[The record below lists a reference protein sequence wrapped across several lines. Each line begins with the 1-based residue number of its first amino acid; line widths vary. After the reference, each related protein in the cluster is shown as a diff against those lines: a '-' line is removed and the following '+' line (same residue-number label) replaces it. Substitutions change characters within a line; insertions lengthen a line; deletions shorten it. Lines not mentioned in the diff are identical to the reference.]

1 MRRSR
6 IIVHRV
12 ALLPVDCVNREISG
26 QWLVKVIGRAV
37 RFCPVVKD
45 KVCLVV
51 RTRGLGRR
59 AAVHGIR
66 ILRNNL
72 ILMSRV
78 RIRCILH
85 RHRVM
90 THGPACT
97 EHHVSGHRCRKIR
110 RAAVRVL
117 PAAKVIARAGTRRGA
132 ADRGRCDKRIAVN
145 NSLRCRRHTS
155 TVRQEADRIAR
166 QEVVVRKGRS
176 CRRRIGNRCRESTSG
191 RLLLNCHAA
200 VHHGSGLRDVIGQ
213 PVHCRVVRVT
223 ALYSRRA
230 ARKRCARKLA
240 ELIDIVTR
248 EQEANRT

>member
-45 KVCLVV
+45 IIRLVV

-97 EHHVSGHRCRKIR
+97 EHHISGHRRCKIR

-117 PAAKVIARAGTRRGA
+117 PAAEVIARAGTRRGA
-132 ADRGRCDKRIAVN
+132 ADCGRCDQRIAVN

-155 TVRQEADRIAR
+155 TVRQEADCIAR

-176 CRRRIGNRCRESTSG
+176 CRRCIGNRCRESTSR
-191 RLLLNCHAA
+191 RLLLNRHAA
-200 VHHGSGLRDVIGQ
+200 VHHGSGLRDVVGDTIHSVIVSIASLRG
-213 PVHCRVVRVT
+213 
-223 ALYSRRA
+223 RRA
-230 ARKRCARKLA
+230 ARKRCARKFA
-240 ELIDIVTR
+240 ELIDIVPR
-248 EQEANRT
+248 KQEANRT